1 MANVCNQSLYIVASC
16 DDDYRD
22 LLVGMLGTLKKCI
35 NASDADKTS
44 NLGSCKEVMREIS
57 NAITQYNPLCL
68 LSQKPDSSSV
78 SLGSVEFGY
87 IETYSFVGISMYLD
101 WGPSFNVQKY
111 CNTLDPSKYGFA
123 SINGGEYMCSQGDE
137 IAFIQTGPKM
147 ADPFSGGL
155 DRREFVKM
163 RKSVRERKPNELSAL
178 ALLTL
183 FNYESISDY
192 FW

>member
-35 NASDADKTS
+35 NASDADKTN
-44 NLGSCKEVMREIS
+44 NLGSCREVMREIN
-57 NAITQYNPLCL
+57 NAMTQYNPLCL
-68 LSQKPDSSSV
+68 LSQEPDSSSV

-87 IETYSFVGISMYLD
+87 IETYPFVGISMYLD
-101 WGPSFNVQKY
+101 WGSSFNVQKY

-163 RKSVRERKPNELSAL
+163 RKSARERKSNELSAL

>member
-87 IETYSFVGISMYLD
+87 IETYPFVGISMYLD

-111 CNTLDPSKYGFA
+111 
-123 SINGGEYMCSQGDE
+123 
-137 IAFIQTGPKM
+137 
-147 ADPFSGGL
+147 
-155 DRREFVKM
+155 
-163 RKSVRERKPNELSAL
+163 
-178 ALLTL
+178 
-183 FNYESISDY
+183 
-192 FW
+192 